1 MGGRKTKTIRIGVIV
16 AAIIVPLLVIGGNV
30 SAESYIN
37 IYEDSTTYAKIG
49 SSTPAPGKI
58 YMVSDITI
66 ENHGYDEVETNP
78 YRFKVSIDHVE
89 YDHSSATYFY
99 LEDIGKAA
107 LDSVTLRDGGKISG
121 SLIYEVPKGTNKY
134 GFRYDAYDWED
145 FDVRYL

>member
-1 MGGRKTKTIRIGVIV
+1 VS
-16 AAIIVPLLVIGGNV
+16 LLVIGGNV

-78 YRFKVSIDHVE
+78 FRFKVVIDNVE
-89 YDHSSATYFY
+89 YEPSSATYFY

>member
-1 MGGRKTKTIRIGVIV
+1 MS
-16 AAIIVPLLVIGGNV
+16 LLVIGGNV

-78 YRFKVSIDHVE
+78 FRFKVTIDNVE
-89 YDHSSATYFY
+89 YEPSSATYFY

-121 SLIYEVPKGTNKY
+121 SLIYEIPKWPPGSHSY
-134 GFRYDAYDWED
+134 GFRYDTYNWED
-145 FDVRYL
+145 FDVRYPE